1 MRRSVIEG
9 AAHDFIF
16 GLALGSSSR
25 RIFSRPSVGRESC
38 DVRRETWWIDHRSA
52 DEDGSRAGL
61 RRQPGT
67 VYAYLRG
74 EAETELEQVLS
85 TLPADERPL
94 ASLED
99 YDALLPF
106 RAAEPVP
113 AERI

>member
-38 DVRRETWWIDHRSA
+38 DVRRGGLIIGRLTKTALARDF
-52 DEDGSRAGL
+52 GVSRASF
-61 RRQPGT
+61 
-67 VYAYLRG
+67 YAYLRG

>member
-1 MRRSVIEG
+1 MIS
-9 AAHDFIF
+9 F
-16 GLALGSSSR
+16 LALPWAARRAAYSLVRVSVASR
-25 RIFSRPSVGRESC
+25 ATC
-38 DVRRETWWIDHRSA
+38 DVRRGGLIIGRLTKTALARDF
-52 DEDGSRAGL
+52 GVSRA
-61 RRQPGT
+61 T

-74 EAETELEQVLS
+74 EAETVLEQVLS